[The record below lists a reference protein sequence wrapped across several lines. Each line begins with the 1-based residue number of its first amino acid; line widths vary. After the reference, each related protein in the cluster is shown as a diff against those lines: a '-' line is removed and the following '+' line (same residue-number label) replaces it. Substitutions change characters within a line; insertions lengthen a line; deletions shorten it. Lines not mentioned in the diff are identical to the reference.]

1 MHSSSV
7 LPSLQPLSL
16 LGESS
21 ALPISPKEPSALLG
35 AGELCSNIRSQ
46 STEDLPI
53 HSDSHVLILVVLSP

>member
-7 LPSLQPLSL
+7 LLSLQPLDL

-21 ALPISPKEPSALLG
+21 ALPTSLKEPGVLLG

-53 HSDSHVLILVVLSP
+53 RSDSNVLFLDVLFP